1 MFIKRFSSKK
11 SLRFCNEILGGIVHK
26 HNTNEKLFK
35 NVPNMSCL
43 KAKRWILGVLWGFPL
58 LPSVLFCIKKKK
70 KSQEMASKIQ
80 IMKIC
85 ILKNN
90 KRKSG
95 PSTDLKGDGES

>member
-1 MFIKRFSSKK
+1 
-11 SLRFCNEILGGIVHK
+11 
-26 HNTNEKLFK
+26 
-35 NVPNMSCL
+35 MSCL
-43 KAKRWILGVLWGFPL
+43 KAKRWILGGLWGFPL
-58 LPSVLFCIKKKK
+58 LPSVPFCIKKK

-95 PSTDLKGDGES
+95 PSTDLKGGGES